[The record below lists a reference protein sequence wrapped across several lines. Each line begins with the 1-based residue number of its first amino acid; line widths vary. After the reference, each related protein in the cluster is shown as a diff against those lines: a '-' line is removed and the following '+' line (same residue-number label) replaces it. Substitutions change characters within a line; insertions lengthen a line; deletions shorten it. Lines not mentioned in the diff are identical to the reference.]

1 MDVVLYLQV
10 SVVGL
15 SEETTAAPS
24 VGKLAQEESQQVV
37 SFDSILH
44 AQG

>member
-1 MDVVLYLQV
+1 MDVALYLQAFV
-10 SVVGL
+10 ADLLEV
-15 SEETTAAPS
+15 TAASS
-24 VGKLAQEESQQVV
+24 VGKLAWEALPQMV